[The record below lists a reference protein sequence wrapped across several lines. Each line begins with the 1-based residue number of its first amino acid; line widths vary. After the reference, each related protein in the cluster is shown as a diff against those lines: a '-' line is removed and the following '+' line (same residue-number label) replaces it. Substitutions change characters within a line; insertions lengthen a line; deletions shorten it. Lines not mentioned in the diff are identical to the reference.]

1 MVYFYA
7 FLHSLKPLFCVFQ
20 NYDENQIAKKLIEL
34 FKAFVNKTM
43 TKAEYLAEVKKLSD
57 KQS

>member
-1 MVYFYA
+1 M
-7 FLHSLKPLFCVFQ
+7 
-20 NYDENQIAKKLIEL
+20 EL

-43 TKAEYLAEVKKLSD
+43 TGAEYLAEVKTLSE